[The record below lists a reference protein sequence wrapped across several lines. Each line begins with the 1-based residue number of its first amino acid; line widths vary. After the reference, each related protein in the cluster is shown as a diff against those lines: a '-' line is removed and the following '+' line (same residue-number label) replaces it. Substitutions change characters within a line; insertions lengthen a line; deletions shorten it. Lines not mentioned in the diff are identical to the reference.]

1 MRPGAGIQGRFG
13 MTRPVSS
20 ARAIAAL
27 AISLLCTTAVA
38 APTPA
43 RSGTIARPEVRSST
57 ALVVDI
63 KDSSILFAQRDDAV
77 RPIASITKLMTALVV
92 LDGGQSL
99 DEVIT
104 IGRADRDAARGS
116 PSRLGVGTRL
126 SRGELLHLALMSS
139 ENRAAQA
146 LGRSYPGG
154 LSAFMKAMNDKAKTL
169 GMTHSKFAD
178 PTGLSSG
185 NVASARDLVK
195 LVRAATG
202 NQLIRRYSTGERYT
216 VKAGKQ
222 ALEYRNTNTLVTK
235 PDWNIA
241 VQKTG
246 YTQAAGQCLV
256 MHTRINDRSVV
267 IVLLNSFGKY
277 TRVADA
283 RRIRKW
289 MESGPHTST

>member
-1 MRPGAGIQGRFG
+1 
-13 MTRPVSS
+13 MTRHVS
-20 ARAIAAL
+20 AVRLIT
-27 AISLLCTTAVA
+27 AISMSLLLNAAFA
-38 APTPA
+38 APQTA
-43 RSGTIARPEVRSST
+43 RSGTITRPEVRSTT

-63 KDSSILFAQRDDAV
+63 KDSSVLFAQHDDAV

-99 DEVIT
+99 DEFIT
-104 IGRADRDAARGS
+104 ISREDSNAARGS
-116 PSRLGVGTRL
+116 ASRLGVGTRL

-154 LSAFMKAMNDKAKTL
+154 LPVFMKAMNDKAKAL
-169 GMTHSKFAD
+169 GMTRSKFAD

-185 NVASARDLVK
+185 NVASAQDLVK
-195 LVRAATG
+195 LVRAASD

-256 MHTRINDRSVV
+256 MHTRIDGRSVV

-289 MESGPHTST
+289 MESGGRTTI

>member
-1 MRPGAGIQGRFG
+1 M
-13 MTRPVSS
+13 
-20 ARAIAAL
+20 
-27 AISLLCTTAVA
+27 SLLLNAAFA
-38 APTPA
+38 APPTA
-43 RSGTIARPEVRSST
+43 RSGAITRPEVRSST
-57 ALVVDI
+57 ALVVDA
-63 KDSSILFAQRDDAV
+63 KDSSVLFARHDDAV

-92 LDGGQSL
+92 LDGKQPL

-104 IGRADRDAARGS
+104 ISREDRDGARGS
-116 PSRLGVGTRL
+116 ASRLGVGTRL
-126 SRGELLHLALMSS
+126 SRAELLHLALMSS

-146 LGRSYPGG
+146 LARSYPGG
-154 LSAFMKAMNDKAKTL
+154 LPVFMKAMNNKAGAL
-169 GMTHSKFAD
+169 GMTQSRFMD

-195 LVRAATG
+195 LVKAASD
-202 NQLIRRYSTGERYT
+202 NVLIRRYSTGERYT
-216 VKAGKQ
+216 VKSGKY

-256 MHTRINDRSVV
+256 MHTRIQGRSVV

-289 MESGPHTST
+289 MESGLRTTT